1 MLLPETE
8 TFPYCAIHPGREE
21 RNEGHLE
28 GAGIRMGPTCED
40 SKMAEYNW
48 MWLSMKKIIIKVGR
62 REDEEKTDFRR
73 LEQIALEKC

>member
-8 TFPYCAIHPGREE
+8 TFPHCAIHPGREE

-48 MWLSMKKIIIKVGR
+48 MWFPIR
-62 REDEEKTDFRR
+62 REEDYHQGGTTGGRGEDRF
-73 LEQIALEKC
+73 